1 MFISGS
7 PIHIN
12 PLKDFNT
19 RNTNKLFI
27 FYIIFCDE
35 NVNTDPIVD
44 VKSKGPERREKRK
57 EREGEGEGEDKGKE
71 KREKKGKGK
80 ERMKEERRRR

>member
-7 PIHIN
+7 PIHIK
-12 PLKDFNT
+12 PLKDINT

-27 FYIIFCDE
+27 FDIIFCDE

-44 VKSKGPERREKRK
+44 VNSKGPERREKRK